1 MIEFLETHIGVALA
15 VAVYMIAFVAASAFL
30 IPWLSKKLGKKID
43 GKKALAIT
51 WLIGG
56 LLFAILALVGCY
68 AVTWISAFLFVI
80 VTGLC
85 NSAYKWTR
93 LKEILQPIRRLG
105 E

>member
-1 MIEFLETHIGVALA
+1 MIEFLETHISVALA
-15 VAVYMIAFVAASAFL
+15 VAVYMVAFVLASAFL
-30 IPWLSKKLGKKID
+30 IPWLSRKAGKKID
-43 GKKALAIT
+43 GGKALMLTWAI
-51 WLIGG
+51 GA

-68 AVTWISAFLFVI
+68 AVTWSSAFLFVI

-93 LKEILQPIRRLG
+93 LKDLVRPVRQLG